1 MKQPT
6 QEVKAQFTQP
16 VTQILI
22 MLVLVALVG
31 LGSYAVFGRV
41 QGFFLA
47 NPILNGVILI
57 VFVFGVLACFWQ
69 VLQLISS
76 VKWIEAFVE
85 KEKGDEIAAAPRL
98 LATLSTLLSSRADK
112 MQIGATSSRSILDS
126 VAARIDEARD
136 ITRYIVNLLIFLGLL
151 GTFYGLAT
159 TVPGLVETIQSLGS
173 DGDGADGFSRLM
185 SGLET
190 QLGGMGTAFSSS
202 LLGLAGSLLV
212 GLLELFAGHGQNRF
226 YRDLEEWLSSI
237 TRLGFSSGDSD
248 GDGGEQGM
256 VAGVLQHM
264 SEQMDD
270 MREIYAKS
278 DINRAMVD
286 DQLGSLAVSIE
297 RLTDRMARD
306 NGTVDA
312 LERVADGQNALVHVM
327 AEQAKEGGGQMDA
340 ESRMRLR
347 SIDVQLL
354 RMLEEMSAG
363 RQEVTAELRGD
374 LKALTKAIRSVTP
387 KPASK

>member
-6 QEVKAQFTQP
+6 QDVKAQFTQP

-22 MLVLVALVG
+22 MLALVALVG

-98 LATLSTLLSSRADK
+98 LATLSTLLSSRAEK

-159 TVPGLVETIQSLGS
+159 TVPGLVETIQSLGA
-173 DGDGADGFSRLM
+173 DGDSSGADGFSRLM

-248 GDGGEQGM
+248 GGDQGM

-264 SEQMDD
+264 SEQMDAL
-270 MREIYAKS
+270 REIYVQS
-278 DINRAMVD
+278 DISRAMVD
-286 DQLGSLAVSIE
+286 EQLGTLAMSVE

-306 NGTVDA
+306 NGTADA
-312 LERVADGQNALVHVM
+312 LERVADGQTALVHVM
-327 AEQAKEGGGQMDA
+327 TEQAKDGGGQMDA

-363 RQEVTAELRGD
+363 RQEITAELRGD
-374 LKALTKAIRSVTP
+374 LKALTKAIRAVTP